1 MRDARTAGEVSITAR
16 ISTGDITSLIGQDRQ
31 IFVEDVVGDL
41 ARFYGLVVFNA
52 CQDYYSITNDRNIKM
67 VAREELM
74 DEYIERFRT
83 YDISEALR
91 LANSNLDIE
100 HAKAIFAVTAVELMR
115 QTYTA
120 TTYLIDD
127 LKEDFDRVFG
137 GLLIPQ
143 LQVVE
148 MYKDQGSETNMFSYD
163 IVVTVVASPVGRGNV
178 YPDNSHEL
186 PDY

>member
-1 MRDARTAGEVSITAR
+1 MRDARTTGEVSITAR

-52 CQDYYSITNDRNIKM
+52 CHDYYSITNDRNIKM

-91 LANSNLDIE
+91 LADSNLDIE
-100 HAKAIFAVTAVELMR
+100 HARAIFAVTAVELMR

-127 LKEDFDRVFG
+127 LKDAFDTVFG
-137 GLLIPQ
+137 GLLIPR

-148 MYKDQGSETNMFSYD
+148 MYKDQCSETNMFSYD
-163 IVVTVVASPVGRGNV
+163 IVVTVAALSVGRGST
-178 YPDNSHEL
+178 YPDESHEL

>member
-1 MRDARTAGEVSITAR
+1 MRDVQTTSEISVTAR
-16 ISTGDITSLIGQDRQ
+16 LSTGEITSLIGQDRQ

-52 CQDYYSITNDRNIKM
+52 CQDYYNITNDRNIRM

-74 DEYIERFRT
+74 DEFIERFRT

-91 LANSNLDIE
+91 VANSNLDID

-127 LKEDFDRVFG
+127 VRDVFDAEFG
-137 GLLIPQ
+137 GFIIPQ

-148 MYKDQGSETNMFSYD
+148 MYKDQNSETNMFSYD
-163 IVVTVVASPVGRGNV
+163 IVVTIAAIPVGRG
-178 YPDNSHEL
+178 DSNSDDSLRL